1 VLSPVPS
8 LTRADAAPLPNGAW
22 TRIDV
27 PLYYQGHVYRT
38 GSRLRVTIS
47 APSGD
52 QPVWS
57 FGDTEPRGT
66 ATVQLSRSPE
76 RASRLILPAVPGISA
91 PTPLPPCPSLR
102 GEPCRPY
109 VPFANRAG

>member
-1 VLSPVPS
+1 
-8 LTRADAAPLPNGAW
+8 
-22 TRIDV
+22 
-27 PLYYQGHVYRT
+27 
-38 GSRLRVTIS
+38 
-47 APSGD
+47 
-52 QPVWS
+52 VWS

-76 RASRLILPAVPGISA
+76 RPSRLILPAVPGISA